1 MNWEE
6 IGAIGQVLGSLAVF
20 VTLVYLSIQTRHA
33 QRTFQRSI
41 NQSRAEGASQLFM
54 HMFNNER
61 FSNALSTMDKNWP
74 RPPAPIITTIVQRG
88 GVSES
93 DARMIHYWYMA
104 WWHFRTQTILE
115 IDELT
120 EGARISFD
128 AACRAN
134 YAPDTLLGVWYES
147 QKGLLDPDAVRY
159 IDNLLARPG

>member
-61 FSNALSTMDKNWP
+61 FTNALSTIDKSWP
-74 RPPAPIITTIVQRG
+74 RPPTPIVATLVQRG

-93 DARMIHYWYMA
+93 DAYMINFHSHA
-104 WWHFRTQTILE
+104 WWQYRAQTISE

-120 EGARISFD
+120 EAARFGFD
-128 AACRAN
+128 AACRAF
-134 YAPDTLLGVWYES
+134 YAPDTFGGVWYAS
-147 QKGLLDPDAVRY
+147 QKRFLNPDAVRY
-159 IDNLLARPG
+159 IDNLLAQPN